1 MEDPIWDK
9 KYKIK
14 LPPSTWV
21 PLIAQLPFISLM
33 FASVFTDKGVFS
45 SFSLTVRILVCVLLL
60 GLFIIYGIRIKLQPR
75 QMEIIGDRMIV
86 GDKEIPAEQIDS
98 LMIQG
103 YFSQIIGIKPH
114 GKRLVPSLLCFKI
127 KGSEEEHTEEI
138 ITWAKQNG
146 IRIKYGRI
154 FRWI

>member
-1 MEDPIWDK
+1 MEDPIWNK
-9 KYKIK
+9 KFEIK

-33 FASVFTDKGVFS
+33 FVSVFRDKGLFTA
-45 SFSLTVRILVCVLLL
+45 FPMTVRIFVCVLLL

-75 QMEIIGDRMIV
+75 HLEIKGDRIIV
-86 GDKEIPAEQIDS
+86 GDKEISADQIEN
-98 LMIQG
+98 MIVQG
-103 YFSQIIGIKPH
+103 YFNQVIGIKPR

-138 ITWAKQNG
+138 IAWAKQNG
-146 IRIKYGRI
+146 IHIKYGRI